1 MKPETLKEFKQRARK
16 FANLYQIL
24 DNHWNGQ
31 LERDCS
37 VSFPVTV
44 LINILVSNIAFD
56 ASDTHNY
63 DHHKAV
69 DEVKDILKVLKAI
82 DEYENYIYMTHYPYM
97 ELSLLYEG
105 LCHSEDF

>member
-24 DNHWNGQ
+24 VEHWNDQ
-31 LERDCS
+31 LGTGCS

-44 LINILVSNIAFD
+44 LINVLVSNIAFD

-82 DEYENYIYMTHYPYM
+82 DEYENSYMTHYPYM